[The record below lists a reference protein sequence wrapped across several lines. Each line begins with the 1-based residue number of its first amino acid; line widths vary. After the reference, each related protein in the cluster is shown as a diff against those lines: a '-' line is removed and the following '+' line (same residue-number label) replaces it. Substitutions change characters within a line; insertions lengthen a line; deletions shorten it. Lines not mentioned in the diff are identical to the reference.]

1 MTSEIAPDTAPHT
14 EQTVLQILDAAARLE
29 RNLDSVLSNARGV
42 SFNEYRLLRTLALSF
57 SGDLPRIEL
66 ANSLGVTASAVTRA
80 LKPMEKLGLIKTV
93 KSERDARQNRAAI
106 TTSGR
111 ALLDDAQ
118 NVLQDYFSGL
128 ALNDLGPQEVDTLRH
143 ILSQLNISR

>member
-1 MTSEIAPDTAPHT
+1 MNTELASHT
-14 EQTVLQILDAAARLE
+14 EQTILQLLDTAARIE
-29 RNLDSVLSNARGV
+29 RNLDSVLSNARGI
-42 SFNEYRLLRTLALSF
+42 SFSEYRLLRTLALSF

-80 LKPMEKLGLIKTV
+80 LKPMEKLGLINTV
-93 KSERDARQNRAAI
+93 KSDRDARQNRAQI

-118 NVLQDYFSGL
+118 NVLYDYFSSL
-128 ALNDLGPQEVDTLRH
+128 SLNDLPPEEVEHLRQT
-143 ILSQLNISR
+143 LSQLSLPR